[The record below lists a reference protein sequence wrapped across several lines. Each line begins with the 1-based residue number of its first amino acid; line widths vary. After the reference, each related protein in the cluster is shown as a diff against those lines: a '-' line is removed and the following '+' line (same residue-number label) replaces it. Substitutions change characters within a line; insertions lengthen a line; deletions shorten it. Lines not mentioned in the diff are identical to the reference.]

1 MDLQL
6 KGKVALVTGGSRGI
20 GKAIA
25 IQLAQEGAD
34 IVLAARTKDRL
45 DAAAAEIAAKTG
57 RKVIAIVVNTGD
69 DASVQT
75 MGEQAL
81 AAMGH
86 VDILVNAAA
95 EPGGYA
101 PVPSLAEVKGA
112 FVDEEINIKVKG
124 YIRCAQAVVPSM
136 KASGWGRI
144 VNISGLAARQT
155 GNIVGSLRN
164 VAVSSLS
171 KNLADEL
178 GPFGINVTC
187 VHPGATFTER
197 TLPAVEERAKRQNA
211 TPEELLKRMADNN
224 SIKHL
229 VTADEVAHLVTFL
242 CSPSPS
248 PSTATR
254 LRRAAASRGPSTTR
268 NGGSHG
274 DHRPPTSKFVE
285 VNGLRLHYLDW
296 GNQGAPVIVCVH
308 GLTSHAHAFDGFAR
322 RCADRFHVVA
332 LDVRGRGDS
341 AWSPAG
347 EYTMAAY
354 TADLVAFTD
363 ALGLTRF
370 TLVGTSMGGRISM
383 HYAATH
389 ADRLERLVLNDIGPD
404 SEAGSHRITAV
415 GASRPASFA
424 SLDDAMAY
432 RFRTVPAMANASAE
446 VQRETARHAL
456 RQGPDGRWVWKHD
469 PAIDQQRARDGA
481 HGYPELWQVLAS
493 LPCPTLLLWGT
504 ISDVLSEAQARKIVA
519 TLPHGTLATVAGSAH
534 APTLNEPDAAVA
546 LEDFLST
553 PVAV

>member
-1 MDLQL
+1 M
-6 KGKVALVTGGSRGI
+6 
-20 GKAIA
+20 
-25 IQLAQEGAD
+25 
-34 IVLAARTKDRL
+34 
-45 DAAAAEIAAKTG
+45 
-57 RKVIAIVVNTGD
+57 
-69 DASVQT
+69 
-75 MGEQAL
+75 
-81 AAMGH
+81 
-86 VDILVNAAA
+86 
-95 EPGGYA
+95 
-101 PVPSLAEVKGA
+101 
-112 FVDEEINIKVKG
+112 
-124 YIRCAQAVVPSM
+124 
-136 KASGWGRI
+136 
-144 VNISGLAARQT
+144 
-155 GNIVGSLRN
+155 
-164 VAVSSLS
+164 
-171 KNLADEL
+171 
-178 GPFGINVTC
+178 
-187 VHPGATFTER
+187 ATT
-197 TLPAVEERAKRQNA
+197 V
-211 TPEELLKRMADNN
+211 
-224 SIKHL
+224 
-229 VTADEVAHLVTFL
+229 
-242 CSPSPS
+242 
-248 PSTATR
+248 
-254 LRRAAASRGPSTTR
+254 
-268 NGGSHG
+268 
-274 DHRPPTSKFVE
+274 PPTSKFVD

-296 GNQGAPVIVCVH
+296 GNQGAPAIVCVH

-354 TADLVAFTD
+354 TADLVAFID
-363 ALGLTRF
+363 ALGLNRF

-424 SLDDAMAY
+424 SLDDAVAY
-432 RFRTVPAMANASAE
+432 RFRTVPAMAKASAE
-446 VQRETARHAL
+446 LQRETARQAL
-456 RQGPDGRWVWKHD
+456 REGPDGRWVWKHD